1 MCYHPFFLKKQML
14 KKLSILSLAALA
26 AIFFVGCDT
35 DDDELPWGPG
45 LGGGS
50 NNNNGGGDYVW
61 DAKPIEAADNIV
73 VAHRGVCSEIGA
85 PDNSLASLRGA
96 IALGLYGS
104 ECDIYWTKDDNVIV
118 AHADSNCKINNLY
131 PWENTVDELR
141 RGGVLKNGEQ
151 LPTLEDYI
159 KTAALEGKCTKLVL
173 DIKNITAPT
182 SISADTRAQYCI
194 NACRRAIEI
203 AKSLGATDWIEFICT
218 GNDKVMKGCGPL
230 CETAKI
236 PIGWMANKTGKE
248 YDSLGKGYTYAYR
261 WANLSLEHM
270 NDGFSGGKRTIDEFV
285 NLGIEFSCYNVD
297 TDQQMNYY
305 IGQSHKIKCI
315 CSNYPRKLLSK
326 MKN

>member
-1 MCYHPFFLKKQML
+1 ML
-14 KKLSILSLAALA
+14 RKISILSLAALA

-45 LGGGS
+45 LSGGS
-50 NNNNGGGDYVW
+50 NNNNNNGDYVW

-131 PWENTVDELR
+131 PWESTVADLR

-151 LPTLEDYI
+151 LPTLEEYI

-182 SISADTRAQYCI
+182 TINADTRAQYCI
-194 NACRRAIEI
+194 KACKRAIEI
-203 AKSLGATDWIEFICT
+203 AQSCGAEDWIEFICT
-218 GNDKVMKGCGPL
+218 GNETVMKGCAPL
-230 CETAKI
+230 CESAKI
-236 PIGWMANKTGKE
+236 AIGWMANRTGAE
-248 YDSLGKGYTYAYR
+248 YERLGAGCKYAYR

-285 NLGIEFSCYNVD
+285 SRGIEFSCYNAD
-297 TDQQMNYY
+297 TDQQMDYY
-305 IGQSHKIKCI
+305 SGQSHKLKCI
-315 CSNYPRKLLSK
+315 CTNYPKKLLRK
-326 MKN
+326 MGINR

>member
-1 MCYHPFFLKKQML
+1 ML
-14 KKLSILSLAALA
+14 RRISILSIAALA

-35 DDDELPWGPG
+35 EDDPELPWGPG
-45 LGGGS
+45 LSGGGGNS
-50 NNNNGGGDYVW
+50 GGGDYAW
-61 DAKPIEAADNIV
+61 NAKPIEPADNIV
-73 VAHRGVCSEIGA
+73 VGHRGVCSEIGA

-182 SISADTRAQYCI
+182 TINADTRAQYCI
-194 NACRRAIEI
+194 KACKRAIEI
-203 AKSLGATDWIEFICT
+203 AQSCGAEDWIEFICT
-218 GNDKVMKGCGPL
+218 GNETVMKGCAPL
-230 CETAKI
+230 CESAKI
-236 PIGWMANKTGKE
+236 PIGWMANRTGAE
-248 YDSLGKGYTYAYR
+248 YERLGAGCKYAYR

-285 NLGIEFSCYNVD
+285 SRGIEFSCYNAD
-297 TDQQMNYY
+297 TDQQMEYY
-305 IGQSHKIKCI
+305 INQSHKLKFI
-315 CSNYPRKLLSK
+315 CTNYPKGLLRK
-326 MKN
+326 MGINR

>member
-1 MCYHPFFLKKQML
+1 ML
-14 KKLSILSLAALA
+14 KRLSILSFVALTVL
-26 AIFFVGCDT
+26 FVGCNTEDGP
-35 DDDELPWGPG
+35 ELPWGPG
-45 LGGGS
+45 M
-50 NNNNGGGDYVW
+50 NNGGGNNGGNENYEW
-61 DAKPIEAADNIV
+61 NAKPIQAADNIV

-96 IALGLYGS
+96 IAMNLYGS
-104 ECDIYWTKDDNVIV
+104 ECDIYWTKDNNVVV

-131 PWENTVDELR
+131 PWENTLDELR

-151 LPTLEDYI
+151 LPSLEEYI

-203 AKSLGATDWIEFICT
+203 AQSFGAEDWIEFICT
-218 GNDKVMKGCGPL
+218 GNEKVMNGCAPL
-230 CETAKI
+230 CESAKI
-236 PIGWMANKTGKE
+236 PIGWMANKTGAE
-248 YDSLGKGYTYAYR
+248 YAKLGAGCKYAYR

-285 NLGIEFSCYNVD
+285 SRGIEFSVYNAD
-297 TDQQMNYY
+297 TDQQMDYY
-305 IGQSHKIKCI
+305 VGQSHKLKCI
-315 CSNYPRKLLSK
+315 CSNYPKKLLSK
-326 MKN
+326 LKK

>member
-1 MCYHPFFLKKQML
+1 ML
-14 KKLSILSLAALA
+14 RKISILSLAALA

-50 NNNNGGGDYVW
+50 NNNNNNGDYVW

-131 PWENTVDELR
+131 PWESTVADLR

-151 LPTLEDYI
+151 LPTLEEYI

-182 SISADTRAQYCI
+182 TINADTRAQYCI
-194 NACRRAIEI
+194 KACKRAIEI
-203 AKSLGATDWIEFICT
+203 AQSCGAEDWIEFICT
-218 GNDKVMKGCGPL
+218 GNETVMKGCAPL
-230 CETAKI
+230 CESAKI
-236 PIGWMANKTGKE
+236 AIGWMANRTGAE
-248 YDSLGKGYTYAYR
+248 YERLGAGCKYAYR

-285 NLGIEFSCYNVD
+285 SRGIEFSCYNAD

-305 IGQSHKIKCI
+305 IGQSHKMKSI
-315 CSNYPRKLLSK
+315 CSNYPKKLLSK
-326 MKN
+326 MGIKR